1 MEALVE
7 TLKQQLLEVEAEIQ
21 QALNQDQQW
30 AASVQLLQSIK
41 GIGWLTAAWLLVTTL
56 NFTTCE
62 TPEAVTA
69 YAGLAPT
76 LFQSGSSVWHKPVI
90 GHTGQ
95 TRLRTALYM
104 ATLQQL
110 SIKPTTKMNPKMK
123 PSIAFST
130 FICGTFDYN

>member
-7 TLKQQLLEVEAEIQ
+7 TLKQQILEVEAEIG
-21 QALNQDQQW
+21 QALNLDQQW
-30 AASVQLLQSIK
+30 AASAQLLQSIK

-62 TPEAVTA
+62 MAEAVTA

-76 LFQSGSSVWHKPVI
+76 LFESGFSVWHKPAI

-95 TRLRTALYM
+95 TRLRTALYL
-104 ATLQQL
+104 ATLSAAQ
-110 SIKPTTKMNPKMK
+110 SNPVIKTRTYALTE
-123 PSIAFST
+123 S
-130 FICGTFDYN
+130 